1 MVDRFRFENGLG
13 AYAGADSAVAPGQAR
28 ARRRSIRMI
37 VKALP
42 PREFPARRFC
52 FRAQSSHGWKMP
64 PQPDDDEL
72 FKGPGVGLRPAVA

>member
-13 AYAGADSAVAPGQAR
+13 AYAGAVGAVAPVQAR

-42 PREFPARRFC
+42 PKEFSARRFC
-52 FRAQSSHGWKMP
+52 PGTQSP
-64 PQPDDDEL
+64 I
-72 FKGPGVGLRPAVA
+72 A